1 MPKSFTDT
9 DTIVFAGTTAKNLL
23 AKNEIQCAAAVS
35 WVEPATISSMAL
47 GWLAPVSF
55 IDGRLIT
62 AGAFRKSRSN
72 MPADNLDDLITASA
86 RALDLPV
93 DPAWHPAIRFN
104 LDVTFRLAALVA
116 SFPLPDDAE
125 PAPVFRA

>member
-1 MPKSFTDT
+1 
-9 DTIVFAGTTAKNLL
+9 
-23 AKNEIQCAAAVS
+23 
-35 WVEPATISSMAL
+35 
-47 GWLAPVSF
+47 
-55 IDGRLIT
+55 
-62 AGAFRKSRSN
+62 